1 MEHKRSRRDINA
13 DRETGFTVIEL
24 IVIITIVGIL
34 AVVAIV
40 KFSDT
45 SAEKIQATAQR
56 IISDIG
62 YAQHVARTG
71 TQGTK
76 MNFYSTGEGGGG
88 GGEGCFVATVCYG
101 QNSPHVSALRG
112 YRDRILRKSRPGRA
126 FVRWYY
132 REGPAIAKEV
142 KQNPVLTGGVR
153 ALLLPVALLAAPFA
167 GEAYAFGG
175 GGDDGG
181 GVTPGDPN
189 TYSIRY
195 IDNSDVAKPQG
206 GNQFVVDLGEVVTI
220 TSPDSELHFDTS
232 GKMSVVSYSWGS
244 SQTNMIACTLNDA
257 VNIRVAR
264 FTGKAWVD

>member
-1 MEHKRSRRDINA
+1 MNHKRLRKDINT
-13 DRETGFTVIEL
+13 DRETGFTIIEI
-24 IVIITIVGIL
+24 IVVITIVGIL

-45 SAEKIQATAQR
+45 TAEKIQSTAQR

-62 YAQHVARTG
+62 YAQHVAKTG

-88 GGEGCFVATVCYG
+88 GGGGCFVATVCYG
-101 QNSPHVSALRG
+101 QNSPHVAALQG
-112 YRDRILRKSRPGRA
+112 YRDQVLRKSRPGRA

-167 GEAYAFGG
+167 GEAHARGG
-175 GGDDGG
+175 GGDDG

-189 TYSIRY
+189 TYSVRY
-195 IDNSDVAKPQG
+195 IDDSPVAKPQG

-220 TSPDSELHFDTS
+220 TSPDRELHFDTS

-244 SQTNMIACTLNDA
+244 SQTNMITCTLNDA

-264 FTGKAWVD
+264 FTGKAWAD